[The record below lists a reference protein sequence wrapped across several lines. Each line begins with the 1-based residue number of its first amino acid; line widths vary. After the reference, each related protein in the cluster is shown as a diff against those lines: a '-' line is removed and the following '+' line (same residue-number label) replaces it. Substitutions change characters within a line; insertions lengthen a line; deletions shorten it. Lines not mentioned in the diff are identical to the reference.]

1 MDRHW
6 RDIHVYVIRCQFRYY
21 FGEIQLFKDAHARL
35 RWPAYSCAICDLCL
49 HINPKLM
56 MPEFLIHL
64 QDIVCI
70 FFFPVWPWEQFSAGT
85 SNSACVAQIPTYISC
100 ISSMYVYNYIHILRA
115 TRNDRG
121 PSDNNYAMHKP
132 LNLLNQW
139 LTFRSTCTDSD
150 GFTLF

>member
-6 RDIHVYVIRCQFRYY
+6 RDVHVCVIRCQFRYY

-56 MPEFLIHL
+56 MPQFLKHL

-85 SNSACVAQIPTYISC
+85 SNSACVAQIPTYMHSLFFFFQKASRSAVEAQPPHHVFC
-100 ISSMYVYNYIHILRA
+100 LLFVY
-115 TRNDRG
+115 
-121 PSDNNYAMHKP
+121 SVV
-132 LNLLNQW
+132 LLYRKTEK
-139 LTFRSTCTDSD
+139 LV
-150 GFTLF
+150 